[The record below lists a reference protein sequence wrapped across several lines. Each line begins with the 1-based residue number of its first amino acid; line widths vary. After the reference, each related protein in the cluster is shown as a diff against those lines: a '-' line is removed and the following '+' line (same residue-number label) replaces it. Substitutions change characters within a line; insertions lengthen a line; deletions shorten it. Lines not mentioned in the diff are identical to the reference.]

1 MPSAKSRYFTVRQR
15 EKIFFLPL
23 SFPPSFVFLAVVVI
37 VGGRTR
43 DLIQPEY
50 RQVADGFP
58 ETDQVIGGIDLYA
71 FEPEYQSEA
80 GDFLEPFA
88 CLAQGGIVS
97 LG

>member
-1 MPSAKSRYFTVRQR
+1 MPEF
-15 EKIFFLPL
+15 
-23 SFPPSFVFLAVVVI
+23 
-37 VGGRTR
+37 
-43 DLIQPEY
+43 

-97 LG
+97 LGYGVIRLPLLTEAEDKG